1 MQMNRNAILLLLM
14 TFVFVAGGCRK
25 QTVSTESFVT
35 VKTDTVKNQNNEFEL
50 TYPGKTQALSDA
62 SLAFRIAGPIYRIPV
77 EVGQFVRKGSVLAEL
92 DPRDYRLQLNATQA
106 EYEKIKAEAERVIE
120 LYKRGSAT
128 SNDYDKARFG
138 LEQIT
143 RKYEAHKNALND
155 VVLRAPFDGYVQK
168 KYFQVNEMVN
178 AGTPVISFVGKNEIE
193 LVIHIPAEDYLRR
206 ERFEGFTATSE
217 MYPDR
222 LFPLELIG
230 VAPKANLNQLYEMR
244 LRLKD
249 AEAVKPTPG
258 MSMNVTIGFKPDL
271 NGLVSIP
278 LNAMFESDGK
288 SAVWV
293 YDPAGQTVS
302 KRLIQPVQIKKNGI
316 VIVNGGVRPGE
327 VIVSAGVHSLSE
339 GMRVRVLPQVSKTNV
354 GGLL

>member
-1 MQMNRNAILLLLM
+1 MNRISILFLLM
-14 TFVFVAGGCRK
+14 TFVFVAGSCRK
-25 QTVSTESFVT
+25 QTESTQTTLT

-50 TYPGKTQALSDA
+50 IYPGKTQASSDA
-62 SLAFRIAGPIYRIPV
+62 SLAFRIAGPIARIPV

-92 DPRDYRLQLNATQA
+92 DPRDYRLQLNATEA
-106 EYEKIKAEAERVIE
+106 EYAKVKAEAERVIE

-128 SNDYDKARFG
+128 TNDYDKARYG

-168 KYFQVNEMVN
+168 KFFQANEMVG
-178 AGTPVISFVGKNEIE
+178 AGMPVISFVGKNEIE
-193 LVIHIPAEDYLRR
+193 VLIHIPVEDYLRR
-206 ERFEGFTATSE
+206 DRFDGFTATSE

-222 LFPLELIG
+222 VFPLELLG

-249 AEAVKPTPG
+249 VDDLKPTAG
-258 MSMNVTIGFKPDL
+258 MSMNVNIRFKPDMS
-271 NGLVSIP
+271 GLVSVP

-293 YDPAGQTVS
+293 YNPKEQTVS
-302 KRLIQPVQIKKNGI
+302 KRMITPVQIKKDGT
-316 VIVNGGVRPGE
+316 VIVSGGLVPGE

-339 GMRVRVLPQVSKTNV
+339 GMSVRVLQPTSKTNV